1 MLQTMYAVVFDP
13 GANNHPG
20 GVLSSAVYYW
30 APEGAPEQATWFR
43 EAYGRISAL
52 LIPGELFSGRFPQH
66 FIQSALTGPDGRPQ
80 DRPRSFW
87 TRLRTMVSAW

>member
-1 MLQTMYAVVFDP
+1 MYAVVFDP

-20 GVLSSAVYYW
+20 GVLSSAVYYR

-66 FIQSALTGPDGRPQ
+66 FIQSALTGPDGRLVSGPHG
-80 DRPRSFW
+80 RSQGGA
-87 TRLRTMVSAW
+87 LRWRA